1 MFQLPGLQI
10 RPSENL
16 SQLDK
21 MKLRLLFGHECNRR
35 SVDDLLDTCK
45 KEFRNDQPDDRPK
58 NSKGNNKEHH
68 TFISPNQG
76 SSAVSDNDDVEGN
89 DIANIDGDDNTV
101 KLKDDDQG
109 TSDNGVTDATISS
122 EPLSLKEIG
131 DENTNDKDNANDKEN
146 TNTKENADDKE
157 NTNDKEN
164 SDDKKNTN
172 AKENANDDENTND
185 KENTKEGPDAA
196 GADGAGHSDADKIS
210 NNEKKRNHKNDDI
223 GAQSEINAIDE
234 DATNAAP
241 AGDVAEVDNVE
252 HTPFNTE
259 EDDPEQQGDS
269 YDDSKI
275 QNDDRIGTI
284 AESKRKK
291 LKRH

>member
-58 NSKGNNKEHH
+58 ISKGHNKGKAVSPHEGS
-68 TFISPNQG
+68 ISD
-76 SSAVSDNDDVEGN
+76 VSDNDDVEGN

-101 KLKDDDQG
+101 KLKDDDQE
-109 TSDNGVTDATISS
+109 TSDKGVTDATISS
-122 EPLSLKEIG
+122 EPLSLKEI
-131 DENTNDKDNANDKEN
+131 DENTNDKDNDNDKEN
-146 TNTKENADDKE
+146 TNSKENADEKE

-172 AKENANDDENTND
+172 AKENANDNENTND
-185 KENTKEGPDAA
+185 KENTKEGSDAA
-196 GADGAGHSDADKIS
+196 GTDGAGHNDAGNIS
-210 NNEKKRNHKNDDI
+210 NNEKKRNQKNDDI

-252 HTPFNTE
+252 HTPFNSV
-259 EDDPEQQGDS
+259 EDDSDKEQQGDS
-269 YDDSKI
+269 YNDSKI

-284 AESKRKK
+284 SESKRKK